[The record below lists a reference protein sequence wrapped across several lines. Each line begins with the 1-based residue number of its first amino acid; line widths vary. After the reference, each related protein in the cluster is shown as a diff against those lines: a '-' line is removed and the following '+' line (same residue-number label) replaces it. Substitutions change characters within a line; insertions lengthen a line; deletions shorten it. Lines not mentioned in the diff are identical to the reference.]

1 MKHLFWILVTSL
13 LGLLGFLFLTPAAGG
28 QLTWRDPAQP
38 MLEPRPISRPPLDFV
53 RPPPPRL
60 QVRLEVLVHGR
71 VLPTISYRGRT
82 YLPVP
87 RLGEEYVL
95 RVWNHGPRRI
105 SANLSVDGL
114 SVINGR
120 PLSDANP
127 GYIVGPYEY
136 VDIPGWRR
144 DLETVAAFRFVDRA
158 ESYAARRGR
167 YENVGTIH
175 LTAYEEHS
183 PRPYLPLDRSIRAP
197 QRGETVR
204 SFGEVG
210 SIGTEYGRDVH
221 SRTWYVPFVRSSV
234 RRELTIHYDTVEA
247 LRAQG
252 IPVEDTYPLPPPV
265 EREFAP
271 PPPR

>member
-1 MKHLFWILVTSL
+1 MKHLFWILLTSL

-28 QLTWRDPAQP
+28 QLTWRDPAHP
-38 MLEPRPISRPPLDFV
+38 LLEPRPVPRPPLDFV
-53 RPPPPRL
+53 RPPPPRMN
-60 QVRLEVLVHGR
+60 VRVEVVVHGR
-71 VLPTISYRGRT
+71 VLPTVSYRGRT

-120 PLSDANP
+120 PQSDANP
-127 GYIVGPYEY
+127 GYIVAPYTH

-144 DLETVAAFRFVDRA
+144 DLEMVAAFRFVDRS
-158 ESYAARRGR
+158 ESYAARMGR

-175 LTAYEEHS
+175 VTAYEEQT
-183 PRPYLPLDRSIRAP
+183 PVRPWPPLDRSVRAP
-197 QRGETVR
+197 QRGESIR
-204 SFGEVG
+204 AYGEVG

-221 SRTWYVPFVRSSV
+221 APTWYVPFVRSAN
-234 RRELTIHYDTVEA
+234 RREITIHYDTVEA

-252 IPVEDTYPLPPPV
+252 IPVDRPYPLPA
-265 EREFAP
+265 EQEFAP